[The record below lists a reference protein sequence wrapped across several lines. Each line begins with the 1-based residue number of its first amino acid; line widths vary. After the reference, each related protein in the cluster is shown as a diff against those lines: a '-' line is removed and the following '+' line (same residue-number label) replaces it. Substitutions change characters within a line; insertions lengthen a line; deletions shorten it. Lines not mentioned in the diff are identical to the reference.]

1 MIQLVLLRLPAW
13 ETEPHP
19 IHDVTTRR
27 VGTIVRSKS
36 AIPGWCCHEFSGFMH
51 SSREGSGRRGLA
63 RFQGKNLC
71 L

>member
-27 VGTIVRSKS
+27 VGTIVRSKT
-36 AIPGWCCHEFSGFMH
+36 AIPGWCCHEFSDFIH
-51 SSREGSGRRGLA
+51 LWHARSQSGGL
-63 RFQGKNLC
+63 
-71 L
+71 